1 MRGGGGAVR
10 LLDLVTGR
18 NSEKTSQLNVFVRK
32 KNSFYNWVMVY
43 AIYIYAISD
52 LHLKPLSEAA
62 FNSTTILKQCFA
74 LYELVMWQSPSTFQW
89 ILHTRKRFY
98 LYNGMSSN
106 TKKSNMNNAGI
117 FKSVMNATQCS
128 HVELLNVHFLVFWF
142 CLLVLS
148 SARGGEG
155 EGGKDGGRRR
165 RGRETGEML
174 VIFTREPYR
183 LSVQLDLVIWPIIT
197 DSSDPHCWRLSSN
210 GHNLLHERWCWN
222 KIFKLQIQ
230 MKIEIRGASKKM
242 AKVGKCQFFYTQ

>member
-1 MRGGGGAVR
+1 MEC
-10 LLDLVTGR
+10 LPTQKNPTWIML
-18 NSEKTSQLNVFVRK
+18 EFLNQWWMQPSVHML
-32 KNSFYNWVMVY
+32 SFWMF
-43 AIYIYAISD
+43 ISWFSD
-52 LHLKPLSEAA
+52 LS
-62 FNSTTILKQCFA
+62 
-74 LYELVMWQSPSTFQW
+74 
-89 ILHTRKRFY
+89 
-98 LYNGMSSN
+98 
-106 TKKSNMNNAGI
+106 
-117 FKSVMNATQCS
+117 
-128 HVELLNVHFLVFWF
+128 
-142 CLLVLS
+142 LS
-148 SARGGEG
+148 SELCQGRRG